1 MLKMCCR
8 PTSLVGTLL
17 VVIVA
22 VDLFHVLS
30 LSSQRSFCESTKP
43 QNGKSRVRRPN
54 KEKHKKVSNAALV
67 FCALTN
73 DFHMSIPSVRAGPEP
88 VRPTELKRA
97 SPQLKEKISY
107 QISST
112 YFIIKCLLASYR
124 TNGLFFG
131 KSVT

>member
-1 MLKMCCR
+1 MRSRFRPKGISVKVPNLKMER
-8 PTSLVGTLL
+8 VTLRE
-17 VVIVA
+17 A
-22 VDLFHVLS
+22 E
-30 LSSQRSFCESTKP
+30 QRKT
-43 QNGKSRVRRPN
+43 Q
-54 KEKHKKVSNAALV
+54 KVSNAALV

-88 VRPTELKRA
+88 VRPTELKRG

-131 KSVT
+131 KSVRYCKLFKL